1 MKIIFFL
8 DNNEFVEVDPVNLQ
22 LRQLAAA
29 QSAIG
34 IEVTIPV
41 RNEDG
46 TPKTDDK
53 GDTQMQTVFRPF
65 VNYAVNLSVPPPPP
79 DPVAVTSAVPVAPAP
94 EPESTAPLSAPPAP
108 VLSKKKKKDK

>member
-46 TPKTDDK
+46 TPKLDDK

-79 DPVAVTSAVPVAPAP
+79 DPAVVATPVPLAEPVAPPAP
-94 EPESTAPLSAPPAP
+94 AAP
-108 VLSKKKKKDK
+108 VLSKKKKKDA

>member
-46 TPKTDDK
+46 TPKLDDK

-65 VNYAVNLSVPPPPP
+65 VNYAVNLSVPPP
-79 DPVAVTSAVPVAPAP
+79 DPIVAAP
-94 EPESTAPLSAPPAP
+94 ELAEP
-108 VLSKKKKKDK
+108 VVTD